1 MQIKQEEDKWEMEIR
16 GSWRLRKTETIERK
30 EEAGEVGR
38 KEKKM
43 ADKKKWREKVN
54 IEKKTELSKKNEGK
68 I

>member
-1 MQIKQEEDKWEMEIR
+1 MEIR

-43 ADKKKWREKVN
+43 ADKKKMKRN
-54 IEKKTELSKKNEGK
+54 G
-68 I
+68 